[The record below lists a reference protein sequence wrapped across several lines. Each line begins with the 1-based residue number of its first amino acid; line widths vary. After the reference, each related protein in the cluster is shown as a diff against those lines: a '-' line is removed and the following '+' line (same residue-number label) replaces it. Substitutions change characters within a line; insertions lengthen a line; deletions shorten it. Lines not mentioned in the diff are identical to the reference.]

1 MWRRAAIWGVAT
13 LVGGGAIGVAP
24 AGADSTP
31 AGDFSFRL
39 FSSRPGT
46 AAGLEFRQL
55 YKNPQDAN
63 AKPSPVRRFLFAAPE
78 GLSFDGSA
86 MPRCQ
91 ATDEQFQLIGRAACP
106 PASVVGTGFI
116 TVLTGAPGEAP
127 FPADATVFNS
137 GDGIIELFTMRGT
150 GSFLAI
156 ERPKFRGRSAF
167 EDTDIAVTP
176 GGPPDGMSAARE
188 AYLRFPLSRGPGG
201 KSFITTPATCPSTKR
216 WTARFEWANADG
228 TSHRNKHDMRCS
240 PGSAATTAPS
250 GCLARRVR
258 IGRRNIGRL
267 RLLQTRARTLRRA
280 RPRSTRPR
288 LLRYCVRGP
297 DRRARSV
304 AVFDRRARLR
314 VALTNAR
321 GHRREG
327 IGRGSSLAALRGRFG
342 TRMRGLEPDLW
353 IVRSGDR
360 RHAAVVFKVARK
372 RVSYVALAD
381 SGLAAKPTVLRR
393 YLRRG
398 EP

>member
-1 MWRRAAIWGVAT
+1 MWRRATIWGAAM
-13 LVGGGAIGVAP
+13 LVVGGAIGVAP

-39 FSSRPGT
+39 SSSRPGT
-46 AAGLEFRQL
+46 ASGLEFRQL

-78 GLSFDGSA
+78 GFVFDGSA
-86 MPRCQ
+86 VPGCK
-91 ATDEQFQLIGRAACP
+91 ATDQQFQLMGRAACP
-106 PASVVGTGFI
+106 PGSVVGTGFI
-116 TVLTGAPGEAP
+116 TVLTGVPGEAP

-137 GDGIIELFTMRGT
+137 GDGIIELFTMRNTGT
-150 GSFLAI
+150 FVAI

-167 EDTDIAVTP
+167 EDTDVAPTP
-176 GGPPDGMSAARE
+176 GGPPDGQSAARE
-188 AYLRFPLSRGPGG
+188 AYLRFPLSHGPSG
-201 KSFITTPATCPSTKR
+201 KSFMTTPATCPASKR

-228 TSHRNKHDMRCS
+228 TSHRNKHDMRCA
-240 PGSAATTAPS
+240 PGSASTRTPS
-250 GCLARRVR
+250 ACLSRRVR
-258 IGRRNIGRL
+258 IGSRNIGRL
-267 RLLQTRARTLRRA
+267 RLRQTRARTLRRA
-280 RPRSTRPR
+280 RALSRHPRV
-288 LLRYCVRGP
+288 LRYCVRGP

-327 IGRGSSLAALRGRFG
+327 IGRGSAVAALRGRFG
-342 TRMRGLEPDLW
+342 TRMRELGPGLW
-353 IVRSGDR
+353 IVRTGRSRDG
-360 RHAAVVFKVARK
+360 AVVFKVARR
-372 RVSYVALAD
+372 RVTYVALAD
-381 SGLAAKPTVLRR
+381 SALAARPTLLRR